1 MIIMNFDFDLKSFI
15 DIFVPVL
22 TSFAVCFI
30 TLFLQINN
38 IKKR

>member
-30 TLFLQINN
+30 TLFFY
-38 IKKR
+38 K